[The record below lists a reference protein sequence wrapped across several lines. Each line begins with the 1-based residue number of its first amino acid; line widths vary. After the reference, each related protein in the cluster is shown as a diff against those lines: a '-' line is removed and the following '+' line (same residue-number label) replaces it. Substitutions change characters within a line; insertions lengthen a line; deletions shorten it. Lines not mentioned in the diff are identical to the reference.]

1 MIARFSLYI
10 LLDKFQ
16 SLIYAN
22 SYDIIGVSEIWMTS
36 EIYSN
41 EILPYGYSA
50 YRNDK
55 SSHGGGVMLA
65 IHSSIL

>member
-16 SLIYAN
+16 SLIYAD
-22 SYDIIGVSEIWMTS
+22 SYDIIRVSETWMTS

-41 EILPYGYSA
+41 EILP
-50 YRNDK
+50 
-55 SSHGGGVMLA
+55 
-65 IHSSIL
+65 